1 VTDHAT
7 NVHKCLCDGY
17 IHALFRR
24 IFLSCL
30 GISPGKPGA
39 QTAALLQTSMT
50 DGRIL
55 SRNRAH
61 ESQALQLF
69 ARHHK
74 TKQPH
79 QAPARKLFSLPHFH
93 WPVQSV
99 SIRGVSTKLKVNSG
113 RTNPPG
119 QPSRRKPPP
128 NKRDR
133 PPRWFPGKSCA
144 NTTFESK
151 AKDVAPPAYSARTNL
166 QIDQDLHPGPRTFAL
181 DVLPA
186 LLSTYLPAQARQ
198 LISASNWLLCSS
210 RVLRSINGDRRYWNV
225 LTLHGSYPC
234 HL

>member
-1 VTDHAT
+1 
-7 NVHKCLCDGY
+7 
-17 IHALFRR
+17 
-24 IFLSCL
+24 
-30 GISPGKPGA
+30 
-39 QTAALLQTSMT
+39 MT

-55 SRNRAH
+55 LCYRAYPSEAAPLH
-61 ESQALQLF
+61 TLVC
-69 ARHHK
+69 K
-74 TKQPH
+74 VKQPDR
-79 QAPARKLFSLPHFH
+79 APSGSPFLLTHFPY
-93 WPVQSV
+93 PVQSV

-144 NTTFESK
+144 DTTFESK
-151 AKDVAPPAYSARTNL
+151 TKGVAPPAYSARTNL

>member
-1 VTDHAT
+1 MPGDKPGQTRCLDGCPAT
-7 NVHKCLCDGY
+7 NFD
-17 IHALFRR
+17 
-24 IFLSCL
+24 
-30 GISPGKPGA
+30 
-39 QTAALLQTSMT
+39 
-50 DGRIL
+50 
-55 SRNRAH
+55 NRW
-61 ESQALQLF
+61 SDF
-69 ARHHK
+69 ARIQGVSNPGNANLCTPLRAK
-74 TKQPH
+74 LPD
-79 QAPARKLFSLPHFH
+79 QAPAGNFFSLTHFP

-99 SIRGVSTKLKVNSG
+99 TIRGVSTKLKVNSG

-119 QPSRRKPPP
+119 QPSQRKPPP

-144 NTTFESK
+144 DTTFESK
-151 AKDVAPPAYSARTNL
+151 AKGVAPPACSARTNL

>member
-1 VTDHAT
+1 MHFFGAFFDAPGDKPCRTRYLDDCVAT
-7 NVHKCLCDGY
+7 NFHD
-17 IHALFRR
+17 RR
-24 IFLSCL
+24 SDTVLIQGVPIGGS
-30 GISPGKPGA
+30 
-39 QTAALLQTSMT
+39 AALC
-50 DGRIL
+50 RPI
-55 SRNRAH
+55 
-61 ESQALQLF
+61 
-69 ARHHK
+69 
-74 TKQPH
+74 QPD
-79 QAPARKLFSLPHFH
+79 QAPAGKLFLLTRFPWS
-93 WPVQSV
+93 VQSV

-119 QPSRRKPPP
+119 QPSQRKPPP

-151 AKDVAPPAYSARTNL
+151 AKGVAPPAYSARTNL

-198 LISASNWLLCSS
+198 LVSASNWLLCSS
-210 RVLRSINGDRRYWNV
+210 RVLRSINGGRRHWNV

-234 HL
+234 RL

>member
-1 VTDHAT
+1 
-7 NVHKCLCDGY
+7 
-17 IHALFRR
+17 
-24 IFLSCL
+24 
-30 GISPGKPGA
+30 
-39 QTAALLQTSMT
+39 MT

-55 SRNRAH
+55 FCYRAYQ
-61 ESQALQLF
+61 SQAAHLYAHLYR
-69 ARHHK
+69 A
-74 TKQPH
+74 KQPDL
-79 QAPARKLFSLPHFH
+79 APARKLFSLTHFP

-151 AKDVAPPAYSARTNL
+151 TKGVATPAYSARTNL

-186 LLSTYLPAQARQ
+186 LLSTYLPAQARKYIALQ
-198 LISASNWLLCSS
+198 LAALFQSGSS
-210 RVLRSINGDRRYWNV
+210 FGQW
-225 LTLHGSYPC
+225 
-234 HL
+234 

>member
-1 VTDHAT
+1 MCTSAFAT
-7 NVHKCLCDGY
+7 VISVHRFG
-17 IHALFRR
+17 AFFRFFMDKPR
-24 IFLSCL
+24 
-30 GISPGKPGA
+30 KPG
-39 QTAALLQTSMT
+39 
-50 DGRIL
+50 DK
-55 SRNRAH
+55 RAH
-61 ESQALQLF
+61 DVTNFDDRWSDSARIRGSPVSTTRTTHYGQNSQANRDEQ
-69 ARHHK
+69 
-74 TKQPH
+74 T
-79 QAPARKLFSLPHFH
+79 FSLSHF
-93 WPVQSV
+93 PLPIQYV
-99 SIRGVSTKLKVNSG
+99 SIRSVSTKLKVNSG

-119 QPSRRKPPP
+119 RSSQRKTPS

-144 NTTFESK
+144 NTASAN
-151 AKDVAPPAYSARTNL
+151 AKGVARLTYSDRTSL

-234 HL
+234 HMQEHQ